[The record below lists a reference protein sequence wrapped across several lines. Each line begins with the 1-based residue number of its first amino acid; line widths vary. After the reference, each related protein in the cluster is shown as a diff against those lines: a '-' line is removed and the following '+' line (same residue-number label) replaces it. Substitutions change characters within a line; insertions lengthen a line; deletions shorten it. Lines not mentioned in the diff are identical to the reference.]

1 MSETAEEVLA
11 LMVER
16 VRDVMAVE
24 GPGLPRGTRATRWR
38 DVRFDEDL
46 HADSLDLVEMVEGVE
61 RELRSRGRKVSVGDA
76 DLADLDTVG
85 DAVDAFVVR
94 MGPSA

>member
-1 MSETAEEVLA
+1 MSQTSEEVLA

-16 VRDVMAVE
+16 VRDVMAIE
-24 GPGLPRGTRATRWR
+24 GTGLPRGTRAAQWR
-38 DVRFDEDL
+38 DVRLDEDL

-61 RELRSRGRKVSVGDA
+61 SELRRRGHRVSVDDA

-85 DAVDAFVVR
+85 DVVDAFVAR
-94 MGPSA
+94 IGRSA